1 MKKTPQLYF
10 RTLYVK
16 QNTLKLIKTKIRFAH
31 VIGDI
36 VRCLKGGNN
45 MEKQRLATSVVEAK
59 NPSSLRVKFDC
70 GLNDN
75 GKTIE
80 VIYDKFKE
88 QGYKV
93 LPPKLFNCLYYKVPN
108 S

>member
-1 MKKTPQLYF
+1 MKKTSQIYF

-31 VIGDI
+31 VICDI

-70 GLNDN
+70 G
-75 GKTIE
+75 
-80 VIYDKFKE
+80 
-88 QGYKV
+88 
-93 LPPKLFNCLYYKVPN
+93 
-108 S
+108 